1 MVEVDGEIEAVMAEY
16 ASGVLAKAPSRV
28 AALYAPDV
36 RVFDAWGVWNYDD
49 REAWSRNLQEWLG
62 SLGDERVQVG
72 LDDVRIVQSAEAGSV
87 SAIVTYSAVDAA
99 GDVVR
104 SMQNRLS
111 WFLTKTDGRWVIVHE
126 HTSAPIDF
134 ESQKAM
140 LRRG

>member
-16 ASGVLAKAPSRV
+16 AAGVLAKAPSRV

-36 RVFDAWGVWNYDD
+36 RVFDAWGVWSYDD
-49 REAWSRNLQEWLG
+49 REAWGRNLQEWLG
-62 SLGDERVQVG
+62 SLGDERAQVRF
-72 LDDVRIVQSAEAGSV
+72 DDVRIVQHAGAGSV

-111 WFLTKTDGRWVIVHE
+111 WFLTKTDGRWVVVHE